1 MVKNLNKIA
10 KTDVSISIT
19 GIAGPAG
26 GTKEKPVG
34 LAYIGIKIKKKI
46 ICKRVLIKKKRRNQI
61 QKEITKKIIK
71 LTFNLLK

>member
-1 MVKNLNKIA
+1 
-10 KTDVSISIT
+10 
-19 GIAGPAG
+19 
-26 GTKEKPVG
+26 